1 MLDHGFDAR
10 FTILTTN
17 AQAARGA
24 VTGWFSAQGREARVL
39 VLMPGHAPGP
49 LTRWLERFRA
59 QHPDGDGI
67 AGSLA
72 ASGTAT
78 LLRRYELPQGRRY
91 ALLGPPPVP

>member
-1 MLDHGFDAR
+1 MLDHGFDAG
-10 FTILTTN
+10 FSILTSN
-17 AQAARGA
+17 AQAPRGA
-24 VTGWFSAQGREARVL
+24 VSGWFRAHGREARVL

-49 LTRWLERFRA
+49 LTRWLERWHA
-59 QHPDGDGI
+59 HDSDGDGV

-78 LLRRYELPQGRRY
+78 LLRRYKLPQGRRY

>member
-1 MLDHGFDAR
+1 MLDHGFDDG
-10 FTILTTN
+10 FTILTTG
-17 AQAARGA
+17 ADVPRGA
-24 VTGWFSAQGREARVL
+24 VSGWFRAHGREARVL

-49 LTRWLERFRA
+49 LTRWLERLHA
-59 QHPDGDGI
+59 HDPDGDGI

-91 ALLGPPPVP
+91 ALLGPSPVP